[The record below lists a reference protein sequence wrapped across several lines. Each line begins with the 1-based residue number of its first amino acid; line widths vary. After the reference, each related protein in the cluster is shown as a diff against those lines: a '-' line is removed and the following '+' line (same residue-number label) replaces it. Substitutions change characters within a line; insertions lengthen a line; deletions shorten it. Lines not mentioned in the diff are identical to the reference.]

1 MEMTM
6 QSFLEQQKK
15 MLKEDLASL
24 QEVKSKL
31 IKSNEEVSNE
41 LRVLYAT
48 KPPFSVPLGSQFRGS
63 QSGDN
68 ESFTSKV
75 NELTQLR
82 VKLFKQLAIVRK
94 QIADIELA
102 IENI

>member
-48 KPPFSVPLGSQFRGS
+48 KPPFGVPLGSQFSSNEFG
-63 QSGDN
+63 N

-94 QIADIELA
+94 QIEDIESA

>member
-6 QSFLEQQKK
+6 QSFLNQQKQ

-48 KPPFSVPLGSQFRGS
+48 KPPFGVPLGSQFG
-63 QSGDN
+63 GN

-75 NELTQLR
+75 DELTQLR
-82 VKLFKQLAIVRK
+82 VKLLKQLAK
-94 QIADIELA
+94 IEQ
-102 IENI
+102 N

>member
-6 QSFLEQQKK
+6 QSFLEQQKQ

-24 QEVKSKL
+24 NEVKSKL
-31 IKSNEEVSNE
+31 KKSYDEVSNE
-41 LRVLYAT
+41 LHVLYAT
-48 KPPFSVPLGSQFRGS
+48 KPPFNLPLNS
-63 QSGDN
+63 QSGGN

-75 NELTQLR
+75 NELTQSR
-82 VKLFKQLAIVRK
+82 AKLTNQLAIVRK
-94 QIADIELA
+94 QIADIESA

>member
-24 QEVKSKL
+24 QKAKSKL
-31 IKSNEEVSNE
+31 KKTYDEVNAELAVMNVIKPQFGIDQSIE
-41 LRVLYAT
+41 AT
-48 KPPFSVPLGSQFRGS
+48 I
-63 QSGDN
+63 GDLISL
-68 ESFTSKV
+68 E
-75 NELTQLR
+75 
-82 VKLFKQLAIVRK
+82 VKLHSQLTVINR
-94 QIADIELA
+94 QIEDIESA

>member
-6 QSFLEQQKK
+6 QSFLEKQKQ

-24 QEVKSKL
+24 NEVKSKL

-48 KPPFSVPLGSQFRGS
+48 KPPFSLPLGSQFG
-63 QSGDN
+63 GN

-75 NELTQLR
+75 NELTQSR
-82 VKLFKQLAIVRK
+82 IKLTNQLAIVRK
-94 QIADIELA
+94 QIADIESA

>member
-6 QSFLEQQKK
+6 QSFLNQQKQ

-41 LRVLYAT
+41 LHVLYAT
-48 KPPFSVPLGSQFRGS
+48 KPPFGVPLGSQFRV
-63 QSGDN
+63 N

-75 NELTQLR
+75 YELTKLR
-82 VKLFKQLAIVRK
+82 VKLFNQLAIVRK
-94 QIADIELA
+94 HIEDIESA

>member
-41 LRVLYAT
+41 LRVLMLLNHHLVYH
-48 KPPFSVPLGSQFRGS
+48 
-63 QSGDN
+63 
-68 ESFTSKV
+68 
-75 NELTQLR
+75 
-82 VKLFKQLAIVRK
+82 
-94 QIADIELA
+94 
-102 IENI
+102 

>member
-1 MEMTM
+1 MEMTI
-6 QSFLEQQKK
+6 QSFLEQQKR

-48 KPPFSVPLGSQFRGS
+48 KPPFGVPLGSQF
-63 QSGDN
+63 SGN

-94 QIADIELA
+94 QIEDIESA

>member
-1 MEMTM
+1 MEMTI
-6 QSFLEQQKK
+6 QSFLERQKQ

-24 QEVKSKL
+24 NEIKSKL
-31 IKSNEEVSNE
+31 KKSYDEVSNE

-48 KPPFSVPLGSQFRGS
+48 KPPFSLPLGSQFG
-63 QSGDN
+63 GN

-75 NELTQLR
+75 NELTQSR
-82 VKLFKQLAIVRK
+82 IKLTNQLAIVRK
-94 QIADIELA
+94 QIADIESA

>member
-6 QSFLEQQKK
+6 QSFLEKQKQ

-24 QEVKSKL
+24 NEVKSKL
-31 IKSNEEVSNE
+31 TKSNEQVNNE

-48 KPPFSVPLGSQFRGS
+48 KPSFGVPAGSQLGSNIS
-63 QSGDN
+63 I
-68 ESFTSKV
+68 TSKI

-82 VKLFKQLAIVRK
+82 VKLSKQLAIVRK
-94 QIADIELA
+94 QIADIESA
-102 IENI
+102 INNI

>member
-24 QEVKSKL
+24 QRAKSKL
-31 IKSNEEVSNE
+31 KKTYDEVNAELAVMNVIKPQFGIDQSIE
-41 LRVLYAT
+41 AT
-48 KPPFSVPLGSQFRGS
+48 I
-63 QSGDN
+63 GDLISL
-68 ESFTSKV
+68 E
-75 NELTQLR
+75 
-82 VKLFKQLAIVRK
+82 VKLHSQLTVINR
-94 QIADIELA
+94 QIEDIESA